1 MVFKSRLI
9 KDAPHLRLI
18 ETNGVLLLQDI
29 FQLTHRAAKEDE
41 EEVAK
46 QAIEFWCTVAEEE
59 IDIQQVYSI
68 HQ

>member
-1 MVFKSRLI
+1 MLANTRALVNL
-9 KDAPHLRLI
+9 
-18 ETNGVLLLQDI
+18 GVVVQDI

-59 IDIQQVYSI
+59 IELQQVRPGTPESTCRQEETI
-68 HQ
+68 